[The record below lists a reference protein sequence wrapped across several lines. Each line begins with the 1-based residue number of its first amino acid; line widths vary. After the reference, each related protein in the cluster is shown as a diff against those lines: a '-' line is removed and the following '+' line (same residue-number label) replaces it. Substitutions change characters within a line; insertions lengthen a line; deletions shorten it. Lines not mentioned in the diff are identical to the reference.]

1 MKIKIANYSK
11 KINKIIREVEKY
23 LTKEYNQAKI
33 KIEVYLQNYSID
45 MALEDF
51 ITMNIQILKIV
62 PDNKTKD
69 ILNMTLN
76 FGFKDKLDYIVGV
89 IIDKILEMF
98 DGFSLVASSSLMNYN
113 NEEDEETSEE

>member
-1 MKIKIANYSK
+1 MKIKVANYSK

-23 LTKEYNQAKI
+23 LTKEYNQAKV

-45 MALEDF
+45 MALEEF
-51 ITMNIQILKIV
+51 ITMDIQIVKIV

-89 IIDKILEMF
+89 IIDKTLEIF

-113 NEEDEETSEE
+113 SEEDEETSEE